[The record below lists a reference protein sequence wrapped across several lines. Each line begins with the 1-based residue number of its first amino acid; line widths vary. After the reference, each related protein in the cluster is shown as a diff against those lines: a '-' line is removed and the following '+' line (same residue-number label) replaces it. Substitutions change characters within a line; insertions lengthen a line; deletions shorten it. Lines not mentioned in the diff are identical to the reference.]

1 MSLREC
7 RERILEAFIRT
18 GYDKYSTGRLNT
30 DCSFHL
36 NILQEITG
44 RTSCKKNGKKAF
56 LLFLIH
62 LRLQKVNENLEKLF
76 GVTENSDID
85 LRYLEMTFD
94 LLTSEL
100 RRGLIFRKFK
110 DEILRTFENL
120 SAERTLEKCKNIF
133 KALPE
138 LILQNFYDTFEP
150 SE

>member
-18 GYDKYSTGRLNT
+18 GYDKYSTGRLKT

-44 RTSCKKNGKKAF
+44 QTSCKKNGKKAF

-100 RRGLIFRKFK
+100 RRGLIIKK
-110 DEILRTFENL
+110 V
-120 SAERTLEKCKNIF
+120 KG
-133 KALPE
+133 E
-138 LILQNFYDTFEP
+138 LLK
-150 SE
+150 

>member
-44 RTSCKKNGKKAF
+44 RKSCKKNGKKAF
-56 LLFLIH
+56 LLFLIL
-62 LRLQKVNENLEKLF
+62 LRLQRVNENLEKLF

-85 LRYLEMTFD
+85 LRYLGMTFD

-100 RRGLIFRKFK
+100 RRGLILKKIK
-110 DEILRTFENL
+110 DEILKRL
-120 SAERTLEKCKNIF
+120 SKIY
-133 KALPE
+133 P
-138 LILQNFYDTFEP
+138 
-150 SE
+150 